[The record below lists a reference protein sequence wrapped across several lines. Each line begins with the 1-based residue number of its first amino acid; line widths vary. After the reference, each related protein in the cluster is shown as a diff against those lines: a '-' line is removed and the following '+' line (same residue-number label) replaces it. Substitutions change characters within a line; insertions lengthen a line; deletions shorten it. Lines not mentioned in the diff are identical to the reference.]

1 MADSPTSSLRGYV
14 ARLITDDEL
23 VINLGSRDGVK
34 EDMIFS
40 ILDEATENITDPKT
54 GEDLGSIERV
64 KAQVKITAVSERLSL
79 GLISWPSR
87 NREGFPGNIGILM
100 GPKPRSGKLTGST
113 WPEGVKV
120 GDPVKYVT
128 G

>member
-1 MADSPTSSLRGYV
+1 MADSPASPISGYV

-23 VINLGSRDGVK
+23 AINLGSRDGVK
-34 EDMIFS
+34 KDMVFS
-40 ILDEATENITDPKT
+40 ILDETTENITDPIT
-54 GEDLGSIERV
+54 GEDLGSIDRI
-64 KAQVKITAVSERLSL
+64 KAQVKIITVSERLSL
-79 GLISWPSR
+79 GLISWPTR
-87 NREGFPGNIGILM
+87 RREGFPVDVGILM

-120 GDPVKYVT
+120 GDPVRYVT

>member
-1 MADSPTSSLRGYV
+1 MADSPASSLRGYV

-23 VINLGSRDGVK
+23 AINLGSSAGVK
-34 EDMIFS
+34 ENMIFS
-40 ILDEATENITDPKT
+40 ILDETTENITDPIT
-54 GEDLGSIERV
+54 GEDLGSIDRV
-64 KAQVKITAVSERLSL
+64 KAQVKIIAVSERLSL
-79 GLISWPSR
+79 GIISWPSR
-87 NREGFPGNIGILM
+87 NREGFPGSVGILM

>member
-1 MADSPTSSLRGYV
+1 MTESPVPRGYV

-34 EDMIFS
+34 KDMYFNI
-40 ILDEATENITDPKT
+40 IDESARDVPDPIT
-54 GEDLGSIERV
+54 GENLGSIDRIKAQIHIERV
-64 KAQVKITAVSERLSL
+64 SDRGRS
-79 GLISWPSR
+79 
-87 NREGFPGNIGILM
+87 GFPGSIGILM
-100 GPKPRSGKLTGST
+100 GPKPPSGKLTGDT

>member
-1 MADSPTSSLRGYV
+1 MTDSTTSQGYV

-23 VINLGSRDGVK
+23 AINLGSRDGVK
-34 EDMIFS
+34 EGMYYN
-40 ILDEATENITDPKT
+40 ILDESTENIPDPVT
-54 GEDLGSIERV
+54 GENLGSIERV
-64 KAQVKITAVSERLSL
+64 KAQIRIIVVSERLSI
-79 GLISWPSR
+79 GLIYPDR
-87 NREGFPGNIGILM
+87 RRAGFPSGVDVLM
-100 GPKPRSGKLTGST
+100 GPKPRSGRLTGET

>member
-1 MADSPTSSLRGYV
+1 MADSPASPLRGYV

-23 VINLGSRDGVK
+23 AINLGSRDGVK
-34 EDMIFS
+34 KGMIFS
-40 ILDEATENITDPKT
+40 ILDEATENIPDPIT

-64 KAQVKITAVSERLSL
+64 KAQVTITGVSERLSL

-87 NREGFPGNIGILM
+87 NREGFTGSIGMLM
-100 GPKPRSGKLTGST
+100 GPKPRSGKLTGDT
-113 WPEGVKV
+113 WPEGVQV

>member
-1 MADSPTSSLRGYV
+1 MTDSPASPLKGYV

-23 VINLGSRDGVK
+23 AINLGSRDGVK

-40 ILDEATENITDPKT
+40 ILDERTDNITDPIT

-64 KAQVKITAVSERLSL
+64 KAQVKITTVSERLSL
-79 GLISWPSR
+79 GLISWPTR
-87 NREGFPGNIGILM
+87 RREGFPLDVGILM
-100 GPKPRSGKLTGST
+100 GPRPRSGKLTGST

-120 GDPVKYVT
+120 GDPVRYVT